1 MLAKD
6 YLKREVKESAGCT
19 EPGCVAFAVS
29 TAKKHLGSE
38 VENVYV
44 EMSKNIY
51 KNGIFVP
58 IPGSRIG
65 KGNMVAAALAAC
77 TDCENPD
84 LTLLNS
90 CTEQD
95 NLKARK
101 FLDEGKVQGKCLE
114 DVNGVYVKAVVTSKD
129 HQACCIVKNGH
140 SDIEKI
146 IVDDEVIFSKEC
158 KKGSEGFN
166 FQGVNGLEDIVK
178 ISEEID
184 AQDMEFI
191 LYGAKMNYSV
201 AQRYYSDSEMKL
213 CSFFRKTGIENVGAK
228 IRAYATIASYV
239 RMSGINEK
247 IMSSGGSGNQG
258 ITVTLPVYIYALES
272 KADDRKTA
280 VALCISHIFSGYIKS
295 KIGKINAGCG
305 AFGAAGP
312 ASAAGIIYLMDGSIE
327 QMKQA
332 IITNLSNEA
341 GVICD
346 GAKES
351 CAFRIGNAAYDAYY
365 SALMAA
371 NGVGV
376 CSNQGV
382 INTCLNSTIEDMKY
396 LSDHTRDCI
405 DDSLIEILENRSF

>member
-58 IPGSRIG
+58 IPGSQIG
-65 KGNMVAAALAAC
+65 KGNIVAAALAAC

-84 LTLLNS
+84 LTLLNRCS
-90 CTEQD
+90 NED

-101 FLDEGKVQGKCLE
+101 FLDEGRVQGKCLE
-114 DVNGVYVKAVVTSKD
+114 DVNGVYVKAVLKSKD
-129 HQACCIVKNGH
+129 HEACCIVKNGH

-146 IVDDEVIFSKEC
+146 TVDGKIIFSAEC
-158 KKGSEGFN
+158 RESSGGVN
-166 FQGVNGLEDIVK
+166 FHGVNGLEDIVK
-178 ISEEID
+178 ISEKID
-184 AQDMEFI
+184 EQDMEFI

-201 AQRYYSDSEMKL
+201 AQRYYSDSKMKL
-213 CSFFRKTGIENVGAK
+213 CSFFRKTGIDDVGSK
-228 IRAYATIASYV
+228 IRAFATIASYV

-258 ITVTLPVYIYALES
+258 ITVTLPVYIYALQA

-280 VALCISHIFSGYIKS
+280 VALCISHIFSGYVKS

-312 ASAAGIIYLMDGSIE
+312 ASAAGISYLMDCSME

-332 IITNLSNEA
+332 VITNLSNEA

-351 CAFRIGNAAYDAYY
+351 CAFRIGNAAYDAYF

-371 NGVGV
+371 GGVGV

-396 LSDHTRDCI
+396 LSDCTRDCI
-405 DDSLIEILENRSF
+405 DDSLIEILEKRSF